1 MAAEAPMIAF
11 DTLKAVRRLEGAG
24 MSRGHAE
31 AVAETVA
38 AAQGSAATKADIRLL
53 ADDIRRLE
61 DKMTT
66 MATKEDLAKLE
77 AATKAEI
84 ARLEASTKAE
94 IAKLQTSTKAEIAKL
109 ETSNKADNANLELR
123 LVRTM
128 WMQAGAIVA
137 IIVALLKFLQ

>member
-38 AAQGSAATKADIRLL
+38 AAQGSAATKTGIRLL

-61 DKMTT
+61 DK

-77 AATKAEI
+77 AATKAD
-84 ARLEASTKAE
+84 S
-94 IAKLQTSTKAEIAKL
+94 
-109 ETSNKADNANLELR
+109 ANLELR

-137 IIVALLKFLQ
+137 IIVALMKFFQ

>member
-1 MAAEAPMIAF
+1 MATEAPMIAF

-24 MSRGHAE
+24 MNRGHAE

-38 AAQGSAATKADIRLL
+38 AARGSAATKADIRLL

-61 DKMTT
+61 DKM
-66 MATKEDLAKLE
+66 ATKEDLARLE
-77 AATKAEI
+77 ASTKADI
-84 ARLEASTKAE
+84 AKLEASTKAE
-94 IAKLQTSTKAEIAKL
+94 IAKLEAATKAD
-109 ETSNKADNANLELR
+109 SANLELR

-137 IIVALLKFLQ
+137 ITVALLKFLQ